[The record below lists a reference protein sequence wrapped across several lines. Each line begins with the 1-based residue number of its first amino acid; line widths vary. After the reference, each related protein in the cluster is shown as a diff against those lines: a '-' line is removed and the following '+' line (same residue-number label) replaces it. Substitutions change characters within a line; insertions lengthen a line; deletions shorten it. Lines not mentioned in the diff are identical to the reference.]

1 MTSIAVGRTI
11 RVREDAY
18 KFGTGTLT
26 LVITEIISSQVI
38 DGAIWA
44 QLKGREV
51 RPDWSL
57 AVRERYAAVRLDAVT
72 AIEPG
77 RVG

>member
-11 RVREDAY
+11 RVPEDAY

-26 LVITEIISSQVI
+26 LTITEVISRQVI
-38 DGAIWA
+38 DGAIWVR
-44 QLKGREV
+44 LKGREI
-51 RPDWSL
+51 RPDWSV

-72 AIEPG
+72 EIDPV
-77 RVG
+77 RVL